1 MKKSRRIFDDAKIRN
16 ITQGSIFN
24 GGTSCLYTH
33 HNVLGLIIT
42 PRCDIAQH
50 KVPYYY
56 YLPMVS
62 FEDWKKVEFPD
73 LYIAKLRNETF
84 SRLRNELKNVRIS
97 ESIVNHYTA
106 KKIGEIIAMTIG
118 RIPKNLNKALKQLSD
133 VEQYEEKKEN
143 FSKLVETYDGPKK
156 EVFREIAAN
165 KNLNY
170 YLLEGVDDF
179 WLVRMRELNR
189 LTPSVLFK
197 LQNGI
202 DSKLTDQELLENDIC
217 QYEGELFLPLYE
229 IQSPYIEHIMQ
240 HFLSSF
246 NRIGVED
253 MHKDVIN
260 DFLNSNI

>member
-1 MKKSRRIFDDAKIRN
+1 MKNSRRIFDNAKIRN

-24 GGTSCLYTH
+24 GGTSCLYSN
-33 HNVLGLIIT
+33 HNVLGVIIT

-73 LYIAKLRNETF
+73 LYIAKLKNDTI
-84 SRLRNELKNVRIS
+84 SRLRNELKNAGVS
-97 ESIVNHYTA
+97 DSIVNHYTA
-106 KKIGEIIAMTIG
+106 KKIGEIIETQI
-118 RIPKNLNKALKQLSD
+118 RSIPKNLNKTLKQLSD
-133 VEQYEEKKEN
+133 VEHYEEGKNN
-143 FSKLVETYDGPKK
+143 FSKLVETYGGPKK
-156 EVFREIAAN
+156 ELFKEIAAN

-179 WLVRMRELNR
+179 WLIRMRELNR
-189 LTPSVLFK
+189 LTPSVLFR

-202 DSKLTDQELLENDIC
+202 DSKLSDQELSENDIC

-246 NRIGVED
+246 NRIGIED

>member
-1 MKKSRRIFDDAKIRN
+1 MNKSRRIFDDAKIRN

-33 HNVLGLIIT
+33 YNVLGVIIT

-62 FEDWKKVEFPD
+62 FEDWKKVEFPG
-73 LYIAKLRNETF
+73 LYIAKLKNDTL
-84 SRLRNELKNVRIS
+84 SRLRNELKNIRVS
-97 ESIVNHYTA
+97 ESLVNRYTA
-106 KKIGEIIAMTIG
+106 KKIREIVETQNG
-118 RIPKNLNKALKQLSD
+118 SIPKNLNKTLTQLYD
-133 VEQYEEKKEN
+133 VEQFEEKKIN
-143 FSKLVETYDGPKK
+143 FSKLVETYGGPKK
-156 EVFREIAAN
+156 ELLKEIAAN

-170 YLLEGVDDF
+170 YLLEGVEDF
-179 WLVRMRELNR
+179 WLIRMRELNR
-189 LTPSVLFK
+189 LTPSVLIR

-202 DSKLTDQELLENDIC
+202 DSKLTDHELSENDIC
-217 QYEGELFLPLYE
+217 QYEDELFLPLYE
-229 IQSPYIEHIMQ
+229 IKSPYIEHIMQ

-246 NRIGVED
+246 NRIGIED